1 MKALKKLNKYLWKY
15 RKTLLWGFVFI
26 LITNVFNILAPYL
39 VRVAFDYSLSEISLF
54 QFIKLS
60 DFNLSYRQTIIT
72 NAALCGF
79 LILLVA
85 LLRGIFMFFMRQTII
100 VVSRKIE
107 FDLKNEIYDHYQKLS
122 LSFYRENFT
131 GDLMSRISEDV
142 SKVRMYLGPAIM
154 YFVNLVFTFITVLIM
169 MIAVNPKLT
178 FWVLLPLPI
187 LSLSI
192 YYVSEMINKK
202 SDRIQAKL
210 SDLTSFVQES
220 MAGIRILKAF
230 SVQHVFAQNFGKETE
245 NYRELSMSLTKINS
259 VFMPLMMFLVGL
271 STLLTVYFG
280 GLEVANGNFTYGN
293 IAEFVIYINL
303 LTWPVASLG
312 WVTAIVQSAEASQAR
327 INVFL
332 DTKQEVISG
341 KNKFNGFKNKI
352 VLENISYS
360 YPAKPNAIENIN
372 LTALKGQT
380 IGIIGPTGSGKTTL
394 LNLLARFFDP
404 KSGSIWIDN
413 TKLTDYDLTDYRN
426 KIALVPQDVFLFSDS
441 IYENIVFGSPEP
453 EKISINDVIKAAQI
467 ACVHNNISDFT
478 NQYETILGERGI
490 TLSGGQKQRVAIAR
504 ALIRNPEI
512 ILLDD
517 CLSAVDHQTEK
528 QIIQNLK
535 SELQNKTAFIASHRL
550 SALEDADIILVL
562 ENGKIIAQG
571 NHDYLI
577 KQNTYYEKM
586 YKKQMEEIS

>member
-259 VFMPLMMFLVGL
+259 VFMPLIMFLVGL

>member
-1 MKALKKLNKYLWKY
+1 
-15 RKTLLWGFVFI
+15 
-26 LITNVFNILAPYL
+26 
-39 VRVAFDYSLSEISLF
+39 
-54 QFIKLS
+54 
-60 DFNLSYRQTIIT
+60 
-72 NAALCGF
+72 
-79 LILLVA
+79 
-85 LLRGIFMFFMRQTII
+85 MFFMRQTII